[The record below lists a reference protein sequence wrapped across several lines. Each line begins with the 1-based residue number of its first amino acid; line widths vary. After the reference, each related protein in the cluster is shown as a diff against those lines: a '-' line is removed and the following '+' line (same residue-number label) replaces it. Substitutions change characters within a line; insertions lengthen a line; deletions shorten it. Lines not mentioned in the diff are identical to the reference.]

1 MVKENKNNI
10 DFEIYLSMMKNKAAY
25 RKMIQEG
32 VFTEEQLDECILTL
46 YKNDMK
52 EENK

>member
-1 MVKENKNNI
+1 MAEEKKSNI
-10 DFEIYLSMMKNKAAY
+10 DFEIYLSMMKEKPAY

-46 YKNDMK
+46 YKNDLK